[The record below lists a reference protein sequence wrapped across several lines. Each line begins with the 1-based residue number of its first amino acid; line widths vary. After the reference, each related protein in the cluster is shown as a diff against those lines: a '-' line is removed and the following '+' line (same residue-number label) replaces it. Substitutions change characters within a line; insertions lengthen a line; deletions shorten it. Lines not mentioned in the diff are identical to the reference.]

1 MIDASLASITDL
13 RLALLG
19 LSAKTQI
26 DLNIKVRYRT
36 VPYRRCVRKTGH
48 VILQRNGGDTKANV
62 FMHY

>member
-1 MIDASLASITDL
+1 MQ
-13 RLALLG
+13 G